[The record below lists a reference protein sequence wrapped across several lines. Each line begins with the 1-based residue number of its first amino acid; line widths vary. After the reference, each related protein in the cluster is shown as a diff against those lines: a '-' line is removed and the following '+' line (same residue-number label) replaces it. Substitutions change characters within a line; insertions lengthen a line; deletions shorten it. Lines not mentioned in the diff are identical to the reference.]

1 MQAHDWTQLALYLA
15 ALIALTPLLGG
26 FMARVFAGERTFLS
40 PLLAPVERLI
50 YRLGGVDASKEMTWV
65 GYLAALLAFNFAGGL
80 LTLVQ
85 MLTQAWLPLNP
96 QHLPNVPFA
105 LALNTAV
112 SFMTNTNW
120 QAYSGEATMS
130 YLTQMTGL
138 AVHNF
143 TSAVTG
149 IAVLLALIRGLTRK
163 ETTALGNFWADLTR
177 STLYVL
183 LPLSFAFALV
193 LVSQGVIQNFRAY
206 DTATLI
212 SPYQTQVP
220 KLDAAG
226 QSVKDAQGNAVTEEQ
241 TLTEQTIPQGPA
253 A

>member
-40 PLLAPVERLI
+40 PALAPVERLI
-50 YRLGGVDASKEMTWV
+50 YRLGGVDAAKEMTWL
-65 GYLAALLAFNFAGGL
+65 GYLGALLAFNLAGGV

-130 YLTQMTGL
+130 
-138 AVHNF
+138 
-143 TSAVTG
+143 
-149 IAVLLALIRGLTRK
+149 
-163 ETTALGNFWADLTR
+163 
-177 STLYVL
+177 
-183 LPLSFAFALV
+183 
-193 LVSQGVIQNFRAY
+193 
-206 DTATLI
+206 
-212 SPYQTQVP
+212 
-220 KLDAAG
+220 
-226 QSVKDAQGNAVTEEQ
+226 
-241 TLTEQTIPQGPA
+241 
-253 A
+253 